1 MNNVHIAKRLPA
13 PMCFAAALERL
24 RRRNSMKRYCNAAL
38 VYAIL
43 AMAGGVFY
51 REFTRFNGFTG
62 RTTLSTPHEM
72 PSQLRMKIKAVHR
85 TAASA
90 TLKSAGVVRL
100 HLGGFP
106 PRLFNVDELPKR
118 TAVCCVTQVKS
129 TSSKVRIPTRAI
141 PSLHILG
148 RGFDARHIDLRYG
161 TGHSS

>member
-1 MNNVHIAKRLPA
+1 MIYLHSFDAVCSASFIFLSAGLSAKYSCPDSLPA
-13 PMCFAAALERL
+13 YCPLWCALIVASL
-24 RRRNSMKRYCNAAL
+24 PRRSSPL
-38 VYAIL
+38 QPVIH
-43 AMAGGVFY
+43 F
-51 REFTRFNGFTG
+51 
-62 RTTLSTPHEM
+62 STPHEM

-141 PSLHILG
+141 PSLHTLG

>member
-1 MNNVHIAKRLPA
+1 MISSISLLRSHAPRMINLFPVRRSACKPLLPGISPGVSASLVRSISVLA
-13 PMCFAAALERL
+13 PLP
-24 RRRNSMKRYCNAAL
+24 RRSYPL
-38 VYAIL
+38 QPVI
-43 AMAGGVFY
+43 
-51 REFTRFNGFTG
+51 RF
-62 RTTLSTPHEM
+62 STPHEM